1 MTHRLSFHVR
11 FIVFF
16 AEAWRRPE
24 GKNRVRGGVAIQ
36 QQKQNQRQAEERK
49 AADEHSRTLT
59 MRLRNITEKALG
71 KLPS

>member
-1 MTHRLSFHVR
+1 MSGSLSSSL
-11 FIVFF
+11 
-16 AEAWRRPE
+16 RPGE
-24 GKNRVRGGVAIQ
+24 GLKAQGKNRVRGGVAIQ

-59 MRLRNITEKALG
+59 MRLRSSTEKALG